1 MMQSLLA
8 LLLMTITGGVIV
20 RALTPGLRG
29 AAFAGSAFLVGSGAA
44 ALSLFALSAAGI
56 AWSRTAVVLTLLALT
71 AIAAL
76 LSRLRG
82 GMEFDRQ
89 TRPYPRAALA
99 MDLATLAIIASY
111 ARFALIRPLY
121 EWDFFGIW
129 GLKGRFFFEARS
141 IDWTF
146 IRTNI
151 SHPDYPLLVPLTF
164 DYVSVLRGGWAE
176 DSIALWYVAV
186 SAALVLIVRGMAF
199 DELGSH
205 TAAAAVTL
213 AVASPSMNI
222 WIGLAEAPVMAFG
235 CAGLILMRRGFR
247 IGDPRL
253 IRLAAVMLGLAAWSK
268 NEGLALI
275 AVAAAA
281 TFLHRW
287 KLRDVLSL
295 WPAAALIA
303 PWLVTR
309 ALLRLSTSFLEDD
322 VLSRVLARLGQPVK
336 TLVAYAA
343 SPPDQLLLWLVAG
356 FILPLYARRFFHRE
370 RFLYA
375 AVAMQ
380 TILFL
385 AQGLATRVD
394 FRAHVSLT
402 MNRIP
407 QQILPAVV
415 FLAAVVL
422 LTHLMSHDPARRE
435 IVP

>member
-1 MMQSLLA
+1 MIASLLA
-8 LLLMTITGGVIV
+8 LLLMGITGALIV
-20 RALTPGLRG
+20 RALTPALRG
-29 AAFAGSAFLVGSGAA
+29 TAYAGSAFLVGSGAA
-44 ALSLFALSAAGI
+44 ALSLFALSATGI
-56 AWSRTAVVLTLLALT
+56 AWSRLTVLSTLLVLSAT
-71 AIAAL
+71 VAL
-76 LSRLRG
+76 LARRRAVTIAGTPRPAYSRAVLV
-82 GMEFDRQ
+82 
-89 TRPYPRAALA
+89 
-99 MDLATLAIIASY
+99 MDIATLVIVWSY

-129 GLKGRFFFEARS
+129 GLKGRFFFESRA
-141 IDWTF
+141 IDWSF

-164 DYVSVLRGGWAE
+164 DYLSVLRGGWAE

-186 SAALVLIVRGMAF
+186 SVALVLIVRGLALEEF
-199 DELGSH
+199 GSH

-235 CAGLILMRRGFR
+235 CGGLLLMRRGLK
-247 IGDPRL
+247 IGDHRV

-275 AVAAAA
+275 AVAAVAA
-281 TFLHRW
+281 FLHRW
-287 KLRDVLSL
+287 KLRDTLSL
-295 WPAAALIA
+295 WPAALLIA

-309 ALLRLSTSFLEDD
+309 ALLQLSTSFLEDN
-322 VLSRVLARLGQPVK
+322 VLRRVLERLGSPVK
-336 TLVAYAA
+336 TLTAYAA

-356 FILPLYARRFFHRE
+356 SILLLYARRLIPRE

-380 TILFL
+380 TLLFL

-415 FLAAVVL
+415 FLAAMVL
-422 LTHLMSHDPARRE
+422 VTHMMFNDRKRRE
-435 IVP
+435 PAQ